1 MVRAKF
7 ICQRIEETKYAGSKS
22 TNIIL
27 TAVTAYNEQGQE
39 DKSFW
44 QYTPSG
50 EIKLTTVNEA
60 AVAQFTPG
68 KKYYVDFSETN

>member
-27 TAVTAYNEQGQE
+27 TAVTPHNDNGSEE
-39 DKSFW
+39 KFW
-44 QYTPSG
+44 DYTPSG
-50 EIKLTTVNEA
+50 EIKLNTVNEA
-60 AVAQFTPG
+60 AVKQFEPG
-68 KKYYVDFSETN
+68 KKYYIDFTPAD